1 MRQSTSVGSIIFAT
15 IVGVAAAGAVV
26 RAGDR
31 SLPSNADGHA
41 PAPIIAPSGVAVE
54 SGTPPQDLRLRAVVS
69 RAWDD
74 AIITW
79 KGLIRARA
87 MEIGAVKLRFVVR
100 LSPMNCYGLYAG
112 EGPAYCSGNRT
123 VFIGTEAAE
132 QQMVKFGPHGG
143 AGIAFLVGHEIGHH
157 IQNMHGRFRFLGRAI
172 RSSPDNAADAVRRF
186 ELEADCLA
194 GMWIHASKAWSNSR
208 RFKTDIMAALKTI
221 GDENFGGRSTGD
233 RKTPLAVHGTS
244 AQRARWFMRG
254 MESGNMRAC
263 DTFRTPEF

>member
-15 IVGVAAAGAVV
+15 IVGVAAVSAA
-26 RAGDR
+26 AWADDR
-31 SLPSNADGHA
+31 SLPSSGDDHA
-41 PAPIIAPSGVAVE
+41 PSPMIAPAGFATE
-54 SGTPPQDLRLRAVVS
+54 SGMPAQRLQLRAAVV
-69 RAWDD
+69 RAWED
-74 AIITW
+74 AITTW
-79 KGLIRARA
+79 KGLIRTRA

-157 IQNMHGRFRFLGRAI
+157 IQNMHGRFHFLRRAI

-194 GMWIHASKAWSNSR
+194 GMWIHASKAWSNSS

-244 AQRARWFMRG
+244 EQRGRWFMRG
-254 MESGNMRAC
+254 LESGDMRAC
-263 DTFRTPEF
+263 NTFRTPSL